1 MDGASTRVERPL
13 RLSQM
18 MTHLAGPRAAARS
31 EIPLPAASG
40 CPATAAAPQPP
51 PGRWQQQPPHSHPQ
65 DGSSHPTATPGTM
78 AAAAPQPPPGWQQP
92 PHSHPMAHPLATPP
106 SAGPGLKLCS
116 IQKASDEP
124 LLNAR
129 HILNLCCS
137 FPDPHRP
144 WGRSEPPPAT
154 AGRQQPP
161 LCTERTA
168 STKRPQLNHCQ
179 NTTSHG
185 SSMG

>member
-51 PGRWQQQPPHSHPQ
+51 LGR
-65 DGSSHPTATPGTM
+65 
-78 AAAAPQPPPGWQQP
+78 WQQP

-116 IQKASDEP
+116 IQKASNEP
-124 LLNAR
+124 LANAG
-129 HILNLCCS
+129 HVLNLCCS

-161 LCTERTA
+161 LCTERTT

-179 NTTSHG
+179 NTMSHG